1 MPKRCSSTLLTSYD
15 GTVTQPEGGSDLWPL
30 DGSDLWPELQQLMQ
44 DAIRRHGDRARWQQA
59 LDALDAI
66 DEKLKPPYSRPKVG
80 DLPVEAAPSEIAPV
94 GIRGVLSEDHQ
105 KALDQALAALHP
117 WRKGPWCVFN
127 THLDTEWRSDW
138 KWQRL
143 QPFLPDLTG
152 QRILDVGCGN
162 GYYGWQMLNAGAS
175 DVVGIDP
182 TIVFVFQ
189 HAAMKRLIGPLYP
202 NARHRVLP
210 LKLEDLPQPGAE
222 PAQPVFDSVFS
233 MGVLYHR
240 KNHMAHLQEL
250 QAQLRRGGTLV
261 LETLVCE
268 SEDLRPTGRYARMRN
283 VHLLPQPETVAGWL
297 DALGFEN
304 CEVRNLNR
312 TLSAEQRSTPWMTFE
327 SLKDALDPA
336 NPEQTIEGYP
346 SPVRALFVA
355 NLPA

>member
-1 MPKRCSSTLLTSYD
+1 M
-15 GTVTQPEGGSDLWPL
+15 
-30 DGSDLWPELQQLMQ
+30 MQ
-44 DAIRRHGDRARWQQA
+44 DAIRRHGDRESWQQA
-59 LDALDAI
+59 LDALDRTA
-66 DEKLKPPYSRPKVG
+66 EKLEPPYSRPELG
-80 DLPVEAAPSEIAPV
+80 DLPVDAAPCDIAPIGIAPIGIAPI
-94 GIRGVLSEDHQ
+94 GIRGVLSKDHQ
-105 KALDQALAALHP
+105 NALDHALKALHP

-152 QRILDVGCGN
+152 QRVLDVGCGN

-189 HAAMKRLIGPLYP
+189 HAAMNRLIGPLYP

-210 LKLEDLPQPGAE
+210 LRLEDLPKPGTE
-222 PAQPVFDSVFS
+222 PVQPVFDSVFS

-240 KNHMAHLQEL
+240 KDHMAHLQEL

-268 SEDLRPTGRYARMRN
+268 SGDLRPNGRYARMRN
-283 VHLLPQPETVAGWL
+283 VHLLPQPETIAGWL
-297 DALGFEN
+297 DSLGFKN

-312 TLSAEQRSTPWMTFE
+312 TLQAEQRSTPWMRFE
-327 SLKDALDPA
+327 SLKESLDPA
-336 NPEQTIEGYP
+336 NPERTIEGHP